1 MPSIIVNDTK
11 KSLENDIGARKLEAK
26 CTIRQP
32 VYFNFSQQFQLPKH
46 RFILRQNA
54 PLSNLV
60 LKSFSSVQTSKNI
73 ESIALV

>member
-26 CTIRQP
+26 CTMRQP
-32 VYFNFSQQFQLPKH
+32 VYFYFYQQFQPPKH
-46 RFILRQNA
+46 RSILRQTA

-60 LKSFSSVQTSKNI
+60 LKSFSSVQNSKNI